1 MKKISYIVND
11 IPMQVKCPICNAV
24 AEVDETDSTED
35 ELVIVLDGCDHA
47 FLNINLDSNLVIEF
61 RDTTKLV
68 FKPTQEEI
76 NNQINMIVL
85 PDDINKTIEVQ
96 YILMDGV
103 FTYSMTIYGVL
114 YNDSGSSKKVQID
127 VDLSPYLHDEELQED
142 VYPTLVE
149 VEKFTVEDLLTI
161 PWTNYSIKEVDWDA
175 NELESLLMQD

>member
-1 MKKISYIVND
+1 MKKMSYIVNN

-35 ELVIVLDGCDHA
+35 ELVIVLDGCNHA
-47 FLNINLDSNLVIEF
+47 FLNVNLDSNLVIEF

-76 NNQINMIVL
+76 NNKINMIVL

-96 YILMDGV
+96 YILMDGIA
-103 FTYSMTIYGVL
+103 TYCMSIYGVMHES
-114 YNDSGSSKKVQID
+114 NGTSKKVQID
-127 VDLSPYLHDEELQED
+127 VNLSPYTYDEESQKN
-142 VYPTLVE
+142 VYPVLVE

>member
-103 FTYSMTIYGVL
+103 FTYSMTIYEFC
-114 YNDSGSSKKVQID
+114 NDSGSSKRYK
-127 VDLSPYLHDEELQED
+127 
-142 VYPTLVE
+142 
-149 VEKFTVEDLLTI
+149 
-161 PWTNYSIKEVDWDA
+161 
-175 NELESLLMQD
+175 